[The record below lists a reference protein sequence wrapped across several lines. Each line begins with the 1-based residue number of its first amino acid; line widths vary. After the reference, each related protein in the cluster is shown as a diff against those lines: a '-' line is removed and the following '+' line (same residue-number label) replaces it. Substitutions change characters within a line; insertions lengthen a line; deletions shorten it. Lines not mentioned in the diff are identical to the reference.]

1 MKYQTKKWKVDNC
14 MEQTY
19 SDMKQKHLII
29 SRIQKVFDNP
39 LQFGTFDSDDE
50 QVSVEIIKC
59 PDSPFEGVISYS
71 TLGIYKC
78 PNLLTVDNKEL
89 NIEFIGVCDSRN
101 NWFDR
106 ILSTCAFAM
115 IKGKVRAHPYE
126 VYQDIISIYQPN
138 IDMKHILLIPPF
150 SLKSDLGMIETD
162 KRVITWLMLN
172 PISENE
178 YSFMQENGSQKLI
191 EAFVAADID
200 IYDLYRKSIF

>member
-1 MKYQTKKWKVDNC
+1 

-19 SDMKQKHLII
+19 SDMKQRHLVL
-29 SRIQKVFDNP
+29 SRVQEVFEKP

-50 QVSVEIIKC
+50 QASIEIIKC
-59 PDSPFEGVISYS
+59 PDSPFEGVTAYS
-71 TLGIYKC
+71 TLGVYKC
-78 PNLLTVDNKEL
+78 QNLLTADNKEL
-89 NIEFIGVCDSRN
+89 NIEFMGICDSRN
-101 NWFDR
+101 NWFDGL
-106 ILSTCAFAM
+106 LSTCAFAM

-126 VYQDIISIYQPN
+126 VYKDIIPIYQPN

-150 SLKSDLGMIETD
+150 SLKSDLGTIETD

-178 YSFMQENGSQKLI
+178 YTFMQTNGYQKLI
-191 EAFVAADID
+191 NAFVEANID